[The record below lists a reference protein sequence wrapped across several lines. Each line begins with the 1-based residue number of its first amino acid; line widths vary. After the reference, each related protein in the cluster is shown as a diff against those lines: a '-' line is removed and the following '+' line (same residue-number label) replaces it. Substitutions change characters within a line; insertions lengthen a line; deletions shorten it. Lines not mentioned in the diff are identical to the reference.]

1 MTPDD
6 GPLPPPLP
14 VRVRP
19 VAGETAES
27 YIRRLAR
34 ANHLRPSLLQVY
46 VRNPDV
52 PTGAIRLRRLA
63 AVSGSTRTA
72 LAFALTGLTP
82 VEPHRSPPSPA
93 ESQAACKARLF
104 GIIRDDAARGLSVRQ
119 ITGRHHVHRRMVRQ
133 ALAEPAGPPTRKRGT
148 RPARA
153 IDPIRDVLDKLAG
166 EPLAIWEIW
175 TTVTDERDSDA
186 SYAAVRDYIRTRR
199 LAGQLG
205 PSADQIT
212 TNDQIRRDDS
222 EADVSLNLV
231 RARRLPQRGPPA
243 AAGTGSRGAP
253 GIRLT
258 SISRGTGGGTS
269 RRRPGRP
276 AQPRSWRVTW

>member
-1 MTPDD
+1 VTPDD

-19 VAGETAES
+19 AAGETAES

-63 AVSGSTRTA
+63 AASGSTRTA

-82 VEPHRSPPSPA
+82 ASQAHRPLPSPA
-93 ESQAACKARLF
+93 ESQAARKARLF
-104 GIIRDDAARGLSVRQ
+104 GIIRGDAARGMSIRQ
-119 ITGRHHVHRRMVRQ
+119 IAGRRHVHRRMVRQ
-133 ALAEPAGPPTRKRGT
+133 ALAEPAGPPPRKQAT

-153 IDPIRDVLDKLAG
+153 IDPIRNVLDKLAG
-166 EPLAIWEIW
+166 ESLTIWEIW
-175 TTVTDERDSDA
+175 TTMTDERDSDA
-186 SYAAVRDYIRTRR
+186 SYAAIRDYIRTRR

-205 PSADQIT
+205 PPPDQIT
-212 TNDQIRRDDS
+212 TNDQI
-222 EADVSLNLV
+222 
-231 RARRLPQRGPPA
+231 Q
-243 AAGTGSRGAP
+243 
-253 GIRLT
+253 
-258 SISRGTGGGTS
+258 
-269 RRRPGRP
+269 
-276 AQPRSWRVTW
+276 